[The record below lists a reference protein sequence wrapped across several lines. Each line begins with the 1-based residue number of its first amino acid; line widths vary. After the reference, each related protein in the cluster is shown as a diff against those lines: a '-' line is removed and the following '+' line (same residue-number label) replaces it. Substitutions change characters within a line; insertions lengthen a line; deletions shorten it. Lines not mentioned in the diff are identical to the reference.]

1 MKKRLLII
9 TILMTAFSGIAFPK
23 NRNFERFA
31 FLLGEWTGTGSGMG
45 NTRSKI
51 QSEFKVIMNGTYIQI
66 KNYAEWE
73 PTKSRP
79 KGDKHTDWGI
89 LSFDK
94 KRKKVIYRQFHSEG
108 YVHRYVLNDSLSTDT
123 QLIFE
128 TETIENFIEGGKS
141 RWTIRKH
148 SDKEIEIRFDVC
160 VPGKESAYYNTH
172 RLRKKTEKDR
182 GLGVGA

>member
-1 MKKRLLII
+1 MKKSLFIMI
-9 TILMTAFSGIAFPK
+9 SMTAFSGISFSQ
-23 NRNFERFA
+23 NSNFERFA
-31 FLLGEWTGTGSGMG
+31 FLFGEWTGTGSGFG

-51 QSEFKVIMNGTYIQI
+51 QSEFKVIMNGKYIQI
-66 KNYAEWE
+66 KNYTESE
-73 PTKSRP
+73 PNKSKP

-108 YVHRYVLNDSLSTDT
+108 YVNQYVLNDSLSTDT
-123 QLIFE
+123 KLIFE
-128 TETIENFIEGGKS
+128 TETIENFVEAGKA

-148 SDKEIEIRFDVC
+148 GDKEIEIKFDVS

-172 RLRKKTEKDR
+172 RLRKKQRK
-182 GLGVGA
+182 